1 MSADKKKHGKL
12 VGKAQGAEKKAFKE
26 MDKIEYMKAAAHF
39 KESSDFYKE
48 ATKVAPSAK
57 KKYIAF
63 SNVHV
68 GQSNYF
74 WAYGLKYYFDDHNYD
89 KAAQCFK
96 NAIVAKKK
104 MFDFE
109 KTLIRK
115 SDKVDKWLIRQEAAL
130 YEFHALY
137 YAASGMSAEK
147 KRRFEKAAQL
157 FEKAAENYLKQA
169 DAVDRSGRPAPG
181 SRIVAYRLYL
191 RAGGCYRSLG
201 RFDRA
206 LQYYSMIIK
215 AHKYPTGKDSSDLK
229 KHLKPTVALAHAD
242 TGECY
247 KMQADFEKAIKE
259 YQEFFDWAKGS
270 KLDEE
275 IAEELARAVCIVAA
289 MQVKLGRPDKA
300 EEVVLNFGGQSLAK
314 GVEPI
319 RDNKWYKLASLITK
333 IGKDESEEV
342 ISGARQIYGSI
353 DEKDR
358 DPFISSFL
366 EESPKIRKS

>member
-1 MSADKKKHGKL
+1 MSADKKKHNKL

-26 MDKIEYMKAAAHF
+26 MDKTEYMKAAAHF
-39 KESSDFYKE
+39 KESTDFYKE
-48 ATKVAPSAK
+48 ASKVAPSAK

-63 SNVHV
+63 SNAHV

-74 WAYGLKYYFDDHNYD
+74 WAYGLKYYFDDENYD
-89 KAAQCFK
+89 KAAKCFK
-96 NAIVAKKK
+96 NAIIAKKK

-109 KTLIRK
+109 KTIRK
-115 SDKVDKWLIRQEAAL
+115 SDKPDKWLLRQEAAL
-130 YEFHALY
+130 HEFYALY

-147 KRRFEKAAQL
+147 KRRFEKAAEH

-181 SRIVAYRLYL
+181 SRVVAHRLYL
-191 RAGGCYRSLG
+191 RAGGCYRSLR

-215 AHKYPTGKDSSDLK
+215 AQRYPTGKDSTDLK
-229 KHLKPTVALAHAD
+229 KHLRPTVALAHAD

-247 KMQADFEKAIKE
+247 KMQGDFEKAIKE
-259 YQEFFDWAKGS
+259 YQEFFEWAKGS

-275 IAEELARAVCIVAA
+275 MAEELARAVCFVAG

-300 EEVVLNFGGQSLAK
+300 EKVVMDFGKPRLDK
-314 GVEPI
+314 RVEPLE
-319 RDNKWYKLASLITK
+319 DNNWYKLAGFIAK
-333 IGKDESEEV
+333 IGKDGSGEAILGAKQVYEL
-342 ISGARQIYGSI
+342 IS
-353 DEKDR
+353 EKDR

-366 EESPKIRKS
+366 EESPRIRKS

>member
-1 MSADKKKHGKL
+1 LSADKKKHGKL
-12 VGKAQGAEKKAFKE
+12 VRKAQGAEKKAFRE
-26 MDKIEYMKAAAHF
+26 MDKLEYVKAIPHF

-48 ATKVAPSAK
+48 ASKVAPSAK

-63 SNVHV
+63 SNAHV

-74 WAYGLKYYFDDHNYD
+74 WAYGLKYYFDDENYD

-96 NAIVAKKK
+96 NAIIAKKK

-109 KTLIRK
+109 KTIRK
-115 SDKVDKWLIRQEAAL
+115 SDKPDKWLLRQEAAL
-130 YEFHALY
+130 HEFHALY
-137 YAASGMSAEK
+137 YAASGMSTEK
-147 KRRFEKAAQL
+147 KRRFEKAAEL

-181 SRIVAYRLYL
+181 SSVVAYKLYL
-191 RAGGCYRSLG
+191 RAGGCYRSLR

-206 LQYYSMIIK
+206 HQYYSMIIK
-215 AHKYPTGKDSSDLK
+215 AHRYPSGKDSTDLK
-229 KHLKPTVALAHAD
+229 KHLRSTVALAHAD

-259 YQEFFDWAKGS
+259 YQEFFEWAKRS

-275 IAEELARAVCIVAA
+275 TAEELARAVCFVAA
-289 MQVKLGRPDKA
+289 MQVKLGRPDEA
-300 EEVVLNFGGQSLAK
+300 EKVVLNFARQRLAK
-314 GVEPI
+314 RVEPLI
-319 RDNKWYKLASLITK
+319 DNNWYKLAGLIAKT
-333 IGKDESEEV
+333 GRDESGEA
-342 ISGARQIYGSI
+342 ILGAKQVYELIN
-353 DEKDR
+353 EKDR

-366 EESPKIRKS
+366 EDSPKMRKS